1 MKDYLNNSDV
11 MRIYRDHILSNT
23 MDAYK
28 YVPLP
33 LHKNIKNWKWEN
45 KDFPRVIALLEFEEF
60 LQQNNLS
67 FEKVLCFNGDSDPEF
82 EYLEY
87 SDKHVIHYES
97 DPVNNDLHNLNL
109 PQSDY
114 DFCML
119 NQTLEHLY
127 DPIRCLKKIH
137 DHLRPGGIFYANL
150 PVINIPH
157 MTPYHH
163 YSGFTP
169 TGLGCVAEA
178 AGFEIMSIGAWGN
191 KEYTTKLFEDLEWP
205 SYNTMINPGLNDP
218 RYAVVTWVFG
228 RKSYI

>member
-1 MKDYLNNSDV
+1 
-11 MRIYRDHILSNT
+11 
-23 MDAYK
+23 MDAHK

-33 LHKNIKNWKWEN
+33 LHKNIKKWRWEN

-67 FEKVLCFNGDSDPEF
+67 FEKVLCFNGDDDPEF
-82 EYLEY
+82 EYLSY
-87 SDKHVIHYES
+87 TDKHVIHYER
-97 DPVNNDLHNLNL
+97 DPINNDLHNLSL
-109 PQSDY
+109 PDRDY

-127 DPIRCLKKIH
+127 DPIRCLKNIH
-137 DHLRPGGIFYANL
+137 DHLRSGGIFYANL

-163 YSGFTP
+163 YSGLTP
-169 TGLGCVAEA
+169 TGLGCATEA

-191 KEYTTKLFEDLEWP
+191 KEYTTKLFEDLSWP
-205 SYNTMINPGLNDP
+205 SYNTMINPGLNDA
-218 RYAVVTWVFG
+218 RYSVVAWVFG
-228 RKSYI
+228 RKN